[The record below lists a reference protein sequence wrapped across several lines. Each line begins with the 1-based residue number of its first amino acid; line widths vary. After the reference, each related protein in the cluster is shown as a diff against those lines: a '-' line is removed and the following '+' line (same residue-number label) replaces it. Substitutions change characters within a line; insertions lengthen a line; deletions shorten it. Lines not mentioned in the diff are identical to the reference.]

1 VKDTAFLFEVFN
13 KYVDWA
19 SMGLDNNTTD
29 QNGPPI
35 DRQPPRAGAGRPRDP
50 AKALRYNE
58 RTGAERGNSY
68 LKDNYSLESLRVQ
81 WQLKVARQIMFAVI
95 ALTAKKIFI
104 LLPKTVQET

>member
-1 VKDTAFLFEVFN
+1 MKDTAFLLEVFN
-13 KYVDWA
+13 KYVGWA
-19 SMGLDNNTTD
+19 SMGLDSNTKD
-29 QNGPPI
+29 HNRPPI
-35 DRQPPRAGAGRPRDP
+35 DRQQPRAGRPRDP
-50 AKALRYNE
+50 AKALRYNK
-58 RTGAERGNSY
+58 RTGAERVNSE